1 MSVFA
6 KLILGAAMAS
16 TIVGC
21 GTLDPTKERKDGN
34 VVQLASAQHI
44 KTGRMFGDGAVI
56 AGTNVAT
63 ATNMLGGSTS
73 NSLAAGG
80 AVILL
85 EKLLNSTADDNDYAV
100 MVTRPDD
107 LLINLGPGPA
117 KQRRNDLGKVRF
129 TSLMDGVRIG
139 DWVKVVKT
147 EHYWTLI
154 PCKLPESGCQDK
166 LLSAPIQSSK

>member
-1 MSVFA
+1 MSDFA
-6 KLILGAAMAS
+6 KLILGVVVAS
-16 TIVGC
+16 MMVGC
-21 GTLDPTKERKDGN
+21 GTLELMKERKDGN

-56 AGTNVAT
+56 AGTNAAAAT
-63 ATNMLGGSTS
+63 SMLGGSTS
-73 NSLAAGG
+73 GSMVAGG
-80 AVILL
+80 AVIVI

-107 LLINLGPGPA
+107 LLINLGSGPA

-154 PCKLPESGCQDK
+154 PCKLPGSGCQDK
-166 LLSAPIQSSK
+166 VGNSTLSE